1 MATARPE
8 IPTLDDLLDAVLD
21 RLPAEVVAPLAAM
34 RAPERS
40 KKGDS
45 LADQL
50 VRMTRA
56 KARDRIARSGP
67 LPDEP
72 DFNEE
77 TCRTIEDARAGKG
90 LTEYE
95 SLDAFFKAMELEP

>member
-21 RLPAEVVAPLAAM
+21 RLPAAAVASLAAIGKP
-34 RAPERS
+34 RRPR
-40 KKGDS
+40 KGET
-45 LADQL
+45 LADQI
-50 VRMTRA
+50 VRMTQA
-56 KARDRIARSGP
+56 KAKLRIDKSGP

-77 TCRTIEDARAGKG
+77 TRRVIEDARAGKN
-90 LTEYE
+90 LTRYANTAELFAD
-95 SLDAFFKAMELEP
+95 LDS

>member
-8 IPTLDDLLDAVLD
+8 IPSLDDLLDAVLD

-34 RAPERS
+34 RVPERP
-40 KKGDS
+40 KKGET

-50 VRMTRA
+50 VRMTQA
-56 KARDRIARSGP
+56 KARDRVDKSGP

-77 TCRTIEDARAGKG
+77 TRRVIEDARAGKN
-90 LTEYE
+90 LTRYANTAELFAD
-95 SLDAFFKAMELEP
+95 LDS

>member
-1 MATARPE
+1 MASARPE

-56 KARDRIARSGP
+56 KARDRVAKAGP

-77 TCRTIEDARAGKG
+77 TRKVIEDARAGKN
-90 LTEYE
+90 LTRYANTAELFAD
-95 SLDAFFKAMELEP
+95 LDS

>member
-1 MATARPE
+1 MATARQE

-21 RLPAEVVAPLAAM
+21 RLSAEVVASLAAM
-34 RAPERS
+34 RKPGRP
-40 KKGDS
+40 KKGET

-50 VRMTRA
+50 VRMTQA
-56 KARDRIARSGP
+56 KAKLRIDKSGP

-77 TCRTIEDARAGKG
+77 TRKVIEDARAGKN
-90 LTEYE
+90 LTRYE
-95 SLDAFFKAMELEP
+95 SLDDFFAAHGL